1 MSEMGELFAE
11 HRRLGQQRR
20 ANNRASSAERLA
32 AAGVSFES
40 KNAGAHLIVSAGS
53 KRIDFWP
60 GTGLWIVRGD
70 PRRRYGVQKL
80 IRYTN
85 DPHQVGG

>member
-1 MSEMGELFAE
+1 MSEIGELFAAQ
-11 HRRLGQQRR
+11 RRLGQQRR

-32 AAGVSFES
+32 GAGVRFES
-40 KNAGAHLIVSAGS
+40 KNDGAHLIVEATP

-80 IRYTN
+80 IRHIN

>member
-40 KNAGAHLIVSAGS
+40 KNDGAHLIVTAGV

-60 GTGLWIVRGD
+60 GTGLWIVRGESK
-70 PRRRYGVQKL
+70 RRYGVDALLVRIQH
-80 IRYTN
+80 R
-85 DPHQVGG
+85 V